1 MNIKS
6 IMTMRLFQTNLAI
19 IIITYY
25 HNCSEYKNVANQTL
39 YDKILDNFFPKELL
53 NPKINMNFY
62 LCQST
67 LPHETCCQCTKTCK
81 YYGTCCIDAFV
92 DNNITSV
99 EEYLTLFLKMTNM
112 RRYVTN
118 LPVTSNTN
126 ISSHFNVDQVPTVA
140 SCENKHSPYASLC
153 NGGDLSNVRVIA
165 DGVVYKN
172 KYCALCHGFSYS
184 FATLNLLDCENSAN
198 ISDVKMIVPDNTCML
213 RISEDTELGYQK
225 EKFDKII
232 IEVYLPQENEANCSK
247 EEMTLCFYLHLSLIK
262 ISKRWHVNPQCAKCN
277 GEPILGNENCQDEI
291 RPPRSEKSHFSLLI
305 SFDDDGNYD
314 SVLTTG
320 QPVCPWDQYFDIFSN
335 QCKTKKQSKCE
346 KIISSD
352 MNSTIPSIL
361 WRKTL
366 MKEQLPYNNVHIFL
380 TDGNFV
386 KVLGL
391 SSQYNY
397 FFIVPYKEFPFTQLS
412 RFFHQQHF
420 LHNRVCADPHM
431 INQSFKIIHDCSTN
445 STSTIYNLTK
455 EATFWINVSHGRVS
469 PDAGSCTHF
478 YLATNCSIG
487 ALNTSSVTVK
497 SISAIFHFNN
507 EEKYHK
513 TDHYVSFM
521 EGFGICHKNEK
532 RDVKYEW
539 LERYYYFEN
548 FMSITL
554 RCSLSALFL
563 SCYC

>member
-1 MNIKS
+1 
-6 IMTMRLFQTNLAI
+6 
-19 IIITYY
+19 
-25 HNCSEYKNVANQTL
+25 
-39 YDKILDNFFPKELL
+39 
-53 NPKINMNFY
+53 
-62 LCQST
+62 
-67 LPHETCCQCTKTCK
+67 
-81 YYGTCCIDAFV
+81 
-92 DNNITSV
+92 
-99 EEYLTLFLKMTNM
+99 
-112 RRYVTN
+112 
-118 LPVTSNTN
+118 
-126 ISSHFNVDQVPTVA
+126 
-140 SCENKHSPYASLC
+140 
-153 NGGDLSNVRVIA
+153 
-165 DGVVYKN
+165 
-172 KYCALCHGFSYS
+172 
-184 FATLNLLDCENSAN
+184 
-198 ISDVKMIVPDNTCML
+198 
-213 RISEDTELGYQK
+213 
-225 EKFDKII
+225 
-232 IEVYLPQENEANCSK
+232 
-247 EEMTLCFYLHLSLIK
+247 
-262 ISKRWHVNPQCAKCN
+262 
-277 GEPILGNENCQDEI
+277 
-291 RPPRSEKSHFSLLI
+291 
-305 SFDDDGNYD
+305 
-314 SVLTTG
+314 
-320 QPVCPWDQYFDIFSN
+320 
-335 QCKTKKQSKCE
+335 
-346 KIISSD
+346 

-554 RCSLSALFL
+554 LSISIVLELLLLIVYLVMKKTRNIPDKILIAFCVSLLICDVTAVTLPLIKESVNRAVCKMVALMLHFFSL
-563 SCYC
+563 VL